1 MTITKNDNKINDS
14 ESKKQIFEFT
24 ISEYDDK
31 RQNKGREM
39 YTDVVTHTINVPST
53 PKQMLIN
60 TNEEDDNTFN
70 DNNNKNNN
78 NNNKEIDIPVLHE
91 GCSTTCQMVDK
102 EVISKSLM
110 EEKYTQYEDQV
121 WSNDQIQRV
130 ISHDERF
137 KEFLKTVFPLM
148 MYHLE
153 ESIVFSKVLGK
164 DKF

>member
-24 ISEYDDK
+24 ISEYDDDK
-31 RQNKGREM
+31 RKIKGREM
-39 YTDVVTHTINVPST
+39 YADVVTHTINIPSK
-53 PKQMLIN
+53 PIQMLIT

-70 DNNNKNNN
+70 ENNN

-91 GCSTTCQMVDK
+91 GCSTTCQMIDK

-110 EEKYTQYEDQV
+110 EDKCTQYEDQV